1 MLVYLFRH
9 GHACGLGAG
18 IASDEERFL
27 TQDGIAALEAAARKY
42 VAELPRPERILH
54 SPFRRARETAEIVA
68 RCFEFDAALEA
79 TDKLLSEADPA
90 AILPELQAA
99 AASDPEAIALVGHEP
114 HIGRLLGTLIADSR
128 ASVPMSPGM
137 LAVVEL
143 EGSTSLWG
151 RLVMARS

>member
-1 MLVYLFRH
+1 M
-9 GHACGLGAG
+9 GWG
-18 IASDEERFL
+18 IFSNSPG
-27 TQDGIAALEAAARKY
+27 TKGKPQD
-42 VAELPRPERILH
+42 PPEI
-54 SPFRRARETAEIVA
+54 
-68 RCFEFDAALEA
+68 
-79 TDKLLSEADPA
+79 TDLL
-90 AILPELQAA
+90 
-99 AASDPEAIALVGHEP
+99 PEAIALVGHEP